1 MLWGLKFPLLPTLE
15 GDAGV
20 ATTANAAAAVLEFRR
35 DMEYHGPIRN
45 RLHVMLKKHYRRR
58 PLLIAIA
65 LAIPGYMTVL
75 LVSSYAN
82 PNFSDNFALVLL
94 EMACGAAAGALL
106 GVAGA
111 SLLRNWLIPQ
121 LRPQVRGNLAG
132 HLLLVRLLDDHGNKY
147 WRATAGGLLRFT
159 AIQTALREPAGTLRR
174 LVALV
179 EYYALFCR
187 TEPRL
192 QAWPPVVRRL
202 ERTLLVGFAIAMVP
216 IILTVARP
224 FTGTLLGP
232 MQFIGR
238 DYWFTFFILY
248 EWLFFGLLSG
258 YSILTAIQKQA
269 VVETLIAII
278 DSDE

>member
-1 MLWGLKFPLLPTLE
+1 
-15 GDAGV
+15 
-20 ATTANAAAAVLEFRR
+20 
-35 DMEYHGPIRN
+35 MEYHGPIRN
-45 RLHVMLKKHYRRR
+45 RLQAMLNRHYRRR
-58 PLLIAIA
+58 PLLIAFV

-75 LVSSYAN
+75 LVSSFAR
-82 PNFSDNFALVLL
+82 PNFSDNLALVLL
-94 EMACGAAAGALL
+94 EVACGAVVGALL

-121 LRPQVRGNLAG
+121 LRPQVRSNLAG
-132 HLLLVRLLDDHGNKY
+132 HLLLVKLLDDHANKY

-159 AIQTALREPAGTLRR
+159 AMQTALREPAGTLRR

-187 TEPRL
+187 AEPGLR
-192 QAWPPVVRRL
+192 AWPPVVKRL
-202 ERTLLVGFAIAMVP
+202 ERAMLVGFAIAMVP
-216 IILTVARP
+216 IALTVVRP
-224 FTGTLLGP
+224 FTGTLPGP
-232 MQFIGR
+232 MQSIGR
-238 DYWFTFFILY
+238 DYWFAFFILY

-269 VVETLIAII
+269 VVETLIAIL